1 VLLDE
6 SRVRLHDAPQ
16 HERDQHCVVEL
27 ARHGHE
33 VGNEVDRERQIG
45 DQTRDEDLVP
55 ASQPV
60 VSQHSCEQD
69 NAVRDE
75 PGKRPSVLAASP
87 DNEPEHDEGV
97 ERKRDSECVDDPFGH
112 DEADSSPLEARSGA
126 PVSTQIQLSSAVSA
140 GQGHEVESK
149 DRRGRERLGQ
159 AKLPNQ
165 AAREESAPA
174 RIELAHAV

>member
-55 ASQPV
+55 ASQSV
-60 VSQHSCEQD
+60 VSQQSCEQD
-69 NAVRDE
+69 NAVRGE
-75 PGKRPSVLAASP
+75 AGKRPSVLAASP

-97 ERKRDSECVDDPFGH
+97 ERKRDSECIDDPFGH
-112 DEADSSPLEARSGA
+112 DEADSSPLEARSVRARCA
-126 PVSTQIQLSSAVSA
+126 PVSTRIQLSSAVSA
-140 GQGHEVESK
+140 GQGAVSET
-149 DRRGRERLGQ
+149 DAATGLPRGG
-159 AKLPNQ
+159 NG
-165 AAREESAPA
+165 S
-174 RIELAHAV
+174 